1 MSTAR
6 PLEQKVRGHM
16 HPIWNAR
23 RSGAEDAP
31 ATDVDHERSPSPYP
45 TGPSAFSK
53 AIRGAPFPPTL
64 SAAGERRKI
73 YRGHEPRCVDGGLP
87 ARKLGRWSKRRSLHH
102 PVSPNLLGNERPR
115 LAGVLARR
123 LHRRQED
130 VTP

>member
-53 AIRGAPFPPTL
+53 AIRGAPFPQ
-64 SAAGERRKI
+64 RF
-73 YRGHEPRCVDGGLP
+73 
-87 ARKLGRWSKRRSLHH
+87 
-102 PVSPNLLGNERPR
+102 RPLVNVVKYTGDMNPGVWLEDYR
-115 LAGVLARR
+115 LACGAGGANDDRFIIQYLPICLGENIRAW
-123 LHRRQED
+123 L
-130 VTP
+130 